1 VSSNILT
8 DFSQSYGPDNYTA
21 FTCYDFVQTGQPST
35 LVEYGTYASTSSS
48 SPTNIAISS
57 GKTSLSYAYTSGV
70 SPIQA
75 GALLSFNSS
84 TITARFGISLISSAQ
99 ACSNAEEEVPDWSW
113 DRVQEASRS
122 KWEELLSRIIVDT
135 DREDANVVKLLYS
148 SVILPLYREMAA
160 DRALQLY
167 RVSLV
172 PANATNE
179 NPYWKSPYP
188 FFDALFWYVVI

>member
-1 VSSNILT
+1 MPSCLST
-8 DFSQSYGPDNYTA
+8 DLGQSYGPDNYTA
-21 FTCYDFVQTGQPST
+21 FTCYDFVQTSQPST

-48 SPTNIAISS
+48 SPTNIAIAS

-84 TITARFGISLISSAQ
+84 TVTARFGISLISATQ

-122 KWEELLSRIIVDT
+122 KWEEMLSRIIVDT
-135 DREDANVVKLLYS
+135 DREDSNVVKLLYS
-148 SVILPLYREMAA
+148 SVMRLLLCAKW
-160 DRALQLY
+160 QLIVFCSY
-167 RVSLV
+167 IGYLWYPPTQPVKIRTGNLLTLSLM
-172 PANATNE
+172 PSSGT
-179 NPYWKSPYP
+179 
-188 FFDALFWYVVI
+188 